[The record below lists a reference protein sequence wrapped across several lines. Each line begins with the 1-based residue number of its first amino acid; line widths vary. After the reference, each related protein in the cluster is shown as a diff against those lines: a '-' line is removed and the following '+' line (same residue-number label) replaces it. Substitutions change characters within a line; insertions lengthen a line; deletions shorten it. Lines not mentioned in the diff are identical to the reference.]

1 VAVQGDQRL
10 SRAGLAA
17 PGLGVAI
24 AVSAAGLAVGL
35 VLAAGLKMVG
45 PPGAIAPA
53 LAVGGLILLRYP
65 GAAMALLLIGTA
77 LFEPASPGLLPTF
90 NTFYIVIKASLTPI
104 DVLLFIGL
112 GGLVVR
118 FAREGTR
125 PDLPGPMTAP
135 LALLGMATIAGVI
148 TGYTAHAEVSN
159 GDLYHRAM
167 NDAYLIFVP
176 LLIVNTVRSTSAL
189 RTFVVIAAAIGAFK
203 GLSGSYAS
211 LSGVGSE
218 LTEETVSYL
227 DPVPNL
233 LMLVFILGVA
243 AALVRR
249 IRLPVW
255 VLAGAPLAFLA
266 LLLSY
271 RRSFWIAAAFALV
284 TVVIIASRRRGR
296 AVLVVGGVALALTFG
311 AIFTVGSSS
320 ESTTTSPGPL
330 AKRAEL
336 ISPSGMEGNRGDRYR
351 NDERANVISN
361 IEEHP
366 LTGIGLGVPW
376 KVKEPLAESHD
387 RRYVHFAILWF
398 WLAFGPLGVLAYIA
412 MMGAGLWTAVIVWRR
427 HPDPIVQVGAI
438 ACFGAIIAVVIVE
451 LTAAF
456 TSIEPRFSLI
466 LAAGF
471 GWLAAAW
478 RDLPSKDELP
488 RVT

>member
-1 VAVQGDQRL
+1 MAVQGDQSL
-10 SRAGLAA
+10 SRASLAA

-24 AVSAAGLAVGL
+24 AVSAAGLVAGL
-35 VLAAGLKMVG
+35 VLAVGLKVVG

-53 LAVGGLILLRYP
+53 LAVAGLILLRYP

-77 LFEPASPGLLPTF
+77 LFESDNPGLLPTF

-104 DVLLFIGL
+104 DMLLFIGL
-112 GGLVVR
+112 GGLLVR

-125 PDLPGPMTAP
+125 PDLPGPLTAP

-211 LSGVGSE
+211 LAGVGSE

-249 IRLPVW
+249 VRLPAW

-284 TVVIIASRRRGR
+284 VVVIIASRRRGR
-296 AVLVVGGVALALTFG
+296 AVIVLGGVTLAIAFAASL
-311 AIFTVGSSS
+311 TVGASS
-320 ESTTTSPGPL
+320 ESSTSPGPL

-351 NDERANVISN
+351 NDERQNVIGN

-387 RRYVHFAILWF
+387 RRYVHFALLWF

-412 MMGAGLWTAVIVWRR
+412 MMAAGLWTAVMIWRR
-427 HPDPIVQVGAI
+427 HPDSIVQVGAI

-478 RDLPSKDELP
+478 RDLPRKDELP
-488 RVT
+488 RIT

>member
-1 VAVQGDQRL
+1 MAVQGDQRL
-10 SRAGLAA
+10 SRASLAA

-24 AVSAAGLAVGL
+24 AVSAAGLAAGL
-35 VLAAGLKMVG
+35 VLAAGLKVVG

-65 GAAMALLLIGTA
+65 GAAMALLLLGTA
-77 LFEPASPGLLPTF
+77 LFESDNPGLLPTF

-112 GGLVVR
+112 GGLLVR

-125 PDLPGPMTAP
+125 PDLPGPLTAP
-135 LALLGMATIAGVI
+135 LALLGMATLAGVI

-203 GLSGSYAS
+203 GLSGVYAS
-211 LSGVGSE
+211 FAGVGSE

-249 IRLPVW
+249 SRLPAW

-284 TVVIIASRRRGR
+284 VVVIVASRRRGR
-296 AVLVVGGVALALTFG
+296 AVLVVGGVALALTFA
-311 AIFTVGSSS
+311 AIFTVGSPS
-320 ESTTTSPGPL
+320 ESSPGPL

-351 NDERANVISN
+351 NDERQNVIAN

-412 MMGAGLWTAVIVWRR
+412 IMGAGLWTAVMVWRR

-478 RDLPSKDELP
+478 RDIPSEDELP